1 MKRTIIL
8 IGLIISCLIANAQN
22 ELIEKFELS
31 ATGNAYGIYTSID
44 CESASFSYDLWYD
57 LQAPN
62 ENQEVQSKMSFS
74 LTSSMHNISSFTKAL
89 AKAKET
95 FKSWKKIAQSNSLK
109 RMAKKIPV
117 SVADQELYFTQN
129 DRWYSEH
136 GVDMQFTFY
145 VDDEGNCYMLLESDY
160 MTSEEVVAY
169 SSARYSTLGTMT
181 SSTIVKHYCSGAY
194 LVFTTEEEIDQFAA
208 KLDKVIEWKRA
219 NVENGKLLK

>member
-1 MKRTIIL
+1 MKKTIIL
-8 IGLIISCLIANAQN
+8 ISLIISCFASYAQN

-31 ATGNAYGIYTSID
+31 ATGNAYGIYTSIN
-44 CESASFSYDLWYD
+44 CESSMSYDLWID
-57 LQAPN
+57 MQAPN
-62 ENQEVQSKMSFS
+62 EDQEVQLKMTFS
-74 LTSSMHNISSFTKAL
+74 LTSTLNSVNSLTKNMV
-89 AKAKET
+89 KAKET
-95 FKSWKKIAQSNSLK
+95 FKKWKEIAGSNSLK

-129 DRWYSEH
+129 GKWYSEH

-181 SSTIVKHYCSGAY
+181 SSTVVKHYCSGAF
-194 LVFTTEEEIDQFAA
+194 LIFTTEEEIDQFAA